1 VLTYLAPLV
10 VLLNGLAAGVLFNS
24 VLGGFPY
31 LASLPDGRY
40 VHAHAF
46 YGTRYDPA
54 MPICL
59 IGTTLGDLVL
69 AAIAPGTASRSLF
82 LAAAVLAA
90 VVAYVVTRPLLR
102 ARERERAG
110 DARRAELDA
119 AKEAKYREIRDAELD
134 HRTGKLS
141 EADWRA
147 LDRGLRAEAVAILR
161 RLDELDS
168 PTSDGDGRS

>member
-82 LAAAVLAA
+82 LAAALLAGGTALVSA
-90 VVAYVVTRPLLR
+90 VKNAPVNRWMRTLDPENLPADFAERNPRRDWGVWNTRRTLL
-102 ARERERAG
+102 AM
-110 DARRAELDA
+110 A
-119 AKEAKYREIRDAELD
+119 ALLCNC
-134 HRTGKLS
+134 T
-141 EADWRA
+141 A
-147 LDRGLRAEAVAILR
+147 LTTLL
-161 RLDELDS
+161 
-168 PTSDGDGRS
+168 